1 MEENCLSTRLKVMKI
16 RSFLKPEI
24 RYNQNFLP
32 RPFVV
37 EIAGPPS
44 GGKTTIIRNLASFF
58 RRNDFRVYRPLEAP
72 EAIRHI
78 DRDTP
83 QYNIRTGLYSLLI
96 LLDSAFS
103 HQYDLILLERGIFD
117 PFYWMERWQEKEYL
131 SEEQTK
137 SIQNFFL
144 LDFFTDKIDLAIF
157 IICDPEVAYR
167 REVYARGEGLIGPHA
182 TVAKLHKHNARY
194 KNIYDRLSPKYPQ
207 LKMLDLTPFSEK
219 EAEEQVRGI
228 VISVL
233 EKCVKERSQDLPNFK
248 PPIISEGI

>member
-1 MEENCLSTRLKVMKI
+1 MKEDGLSVRLKIMKI

-78 DRDTP
+78 DRNTP

-96 LLDSAFS
+96 LLDSAFG
-103 HQYDLILLERGIFD
+103 HQYDLVLLERGIFD
-117 PFYWMERWQEKEYL
+117 PFYWIERWHEKGLL
-131 SEEQTK
+131 SEWQMK
-137 SIQNFFL
+137 SIQDFFL
-144 LDFFTDKIDLAIF
+144 LDFFTDKVDLALF
-157 IICDPEVAYR
+157 IICDPEVAYA
-167 REVYARGEGLIGPHA
+167 REVHVRGEDLIGPHA
-182 TVAKLHKHNARY
+182 TVAKLRKCNERY
-194 KNIYDRLSPKYPQ
+194 KNIYERLSPQYPQ
-207 LKMLDLTPFSEK
+207 LRMLDITSFNEK
-219 EAEEQVRGI
+219 EAEKQVRGI
-228 VISVL
+228 TISVL
-233 EKCVKERSQDLPNFK
+233 EKYINKRSQDSANVVLPS
-248 PPIISEGI
+248 IAEGI